1 MLDDAGKHFALH
13 DLPVFHLAIFRK
25 ERTMIISQ
33 HGQPPVRSHTFLD
46 RFDRMAKLIEYFTGH
61 PLAFTAALCFIVIWA
76 LTGPLFDFGE
86 IWKFILVAVTSIV
99 TFLMVFLIQNTQS
112 RTRAALQLKL
122 DELIRST
129 SGAHNVMLTLE
140 DMSLEEIETFR
151 THYEKLAMTAR
162 EKLRRG
168 QADTT
173 IPAITIG

>member
-1 MLDDAGKHFALH
+1 
-13 DLPVFHLAIFRK
+13 
-25 ERTMIISQ
+25 MIISPN
-33 HGQPPVRSHTFLD
+33 GQTAASPLTFLD
-46 RFDRMAKLIEYFTGH
+46 RFDRVAKQTEYLTGH
-61 PLAFTAALCFIVIWA
+61 PFAFAAAICFIATWA
-76 LTGPLFDFGE
+76 MTGLFLDFGE
-86 IWKFILVAVTSIV
+86 IWQFTLVAVTSIV

-122 DELIRST
+122 DELIRSK

-168 QADTT
+168 QPDTGT
-173 IPAITIG
+173 PEITIG

>member
-1 MLDDAGKHFALH
+1 
-13 DLPVFHLAIFRK
+13 
-25 ERTMIISQ
+25 MIISPNSQ
-33 HGQPPVRSHTFLD
+33 TAASSLTFLD
-46 RFDRMAKLIEYFTGH
+46 RFDRVAKQTEYLTGH
-61 PLAFTAALCFIVIWA
+61 PIAFAAAVGFIAIWA

-86 IWKFILVAVTSIV
+86 VWKFILVAVTSIV

-151 THYEKLAMTAR
+151 AHYEKLAMTAR

-168 QADTT
+168 QADTGT
-173 IPAITIG
+173 PEIVIG

>member
-1 MLDDAGKHFALH
+1 
-13 DLPVFHLAIFRK
+13 
-25 ERTMIISQ
+25 MIISQ
-33 HGQPPVRSHTFLD
+33 NGQTAARPLTFLD
-46 RFDRMAKLIEYFTGH
+46 RFDRVAKQTEYLTGH
-61 PLAFTAALCFIVIWA
+61 PFAFAAAVFFIATWA
-76 LTGPLFDFGE
+76 MTGPLFHFGE
-86 IWKFILVAVTSIV
+86 IWQFTLVSVTSIV

-151 THYEKLAMTAR
+151 THYEKLAMAAR

-168 QADTT
+168 QADTST
-173 IPAITIG
+173 PEITIG

>member
-1 MLDDAGKHFALH
+1 
-13 DLPVFHLAIFRK
+13 
-25 ERTMIISQ
+25 MIISQ
-33 HGQPPVRSHTFLD
+33 SGQTAISSLTFLD
-46 RFDRMAKLIEYFTGH
+46 RFDRVAKQTEYLTGH
-61 PLAFTAALCFIVIWA
+61 PLAFAAAVFFIATWA
-76 LTGPLFDFGE
+76 MTGPLFHFGD
-86 IWKFILVAVTSIV
+86 IWQFTLVSVTSVV

-140 DMSLEEIETFR
+140 DMSLEEIEKFR

-168 QADTT
+168 QADTGT
-173 IPAITIG
+173 PGITIG

>member
-1 MLDDAGKHFALH
+1 
-13 DLPVFHLAIFRK
+13 
-25 ERTMIISQ
+25 
-33 HGQPPVRSHTFLD
+33 
-46 RFDRMAKLIEYFTGH
+46 MAKQTDYLTDH
-61 PLAFTAALCFIVIWA
+61 PIAFAPALCCIVSWV

-86 IWKFILVAVTSIV
+86 AWKFILVAVTFIV

-112 RTRAALQLKL
+112 RTRPALQLKI

-140 DMSLEEIETFR
+140 EIETFR
-151 THYEKLAMTAR
+151 THYENLAVTAR

-168 QADTT
+168 QADTS

>member
-1 MLDDAGKHFALH
+1 
-13 DLPVFHLAIFRK
+13 
-25 ERTMIISQ
+25 MIISQ
-33 HGQPPVRSHTFLD
+33 DGQTAMSPLTFLD
-46 RFDRMAKLIEYFTGH
+46 RFDRVAKQTEYLTGH
-61 PLAFTAALCFIVIWA
+61 PFAFGAAVFFIATWA
-76 LTGPLFDFGE
+76 MIGPLFHFGE
-86 IWKFILVAVTSIV
+86 IWQFTLVSVTSIV

-151 THYEKLAMTAR
+151 THYEKLATTAR

-168 QADTT
+168 QADTGT
-173 IPAITIG
+173 PAVTIG

>member
-1 MLDDAGKHFALH
+1 
-13 DLPVFHLAIFRK
+13 
-25 ERTMIISQ
+25 MIISPN
-33 HGQPPVRSHTFLD
+33 GQTAASPLTFID
-46 RFDRMAKLIEYFTGH
+46 RFDRVAKQTEYLTGH
-61 PLAFTAALCFIVIWA
+61 PFAFASAICFIATWA
-76 LTGPLFDFGE
+76 MTGPFLDFGE
-86 IWKFILVAVTSIV
+86 IWKFTLVAVTSIV

-122 DELIRST
+122 DELIRSK

-168 QADTT
+168 QPDTGT
-173 IPAITIG
+173 PEISIG

>member
-1 MLDDAGKHFALH
+1 
-13 DLPVFHLAIFRK
+13 
-25 ERTMIISQ
+25 MIVSQ
-33 HGQPPVRSHTFLD
+33 HGQTTISSPTFLD
-46 RFDRMAKLIEYFTGH
+46 RFDRVAKQTEYLTGH
-61 PLAFTAALCFIVIWA
+61 PFAFGAAVFFIATWA
-76 LTGPLFDFGE
+76 ITGPFFHYGE
-86 IWKFILVAVTSIV
+86 IWQFTLVAVTSIV

-151 THYEKLAMTAR
+151 THYEKLALTAR
-162 EKLRRG
+162 DKLRRG
-168 QADTT
+168 QADTG

>member
-1 MLDDAGKHFALH
+1 
-13 DLPVFHLAIFRK
+13 
-25 ERTMIISQ
+25 MIISP
-33 HGQPPVRSHTFLD
+33 HGQTAARSLTFLD
-46 RFDRMAKLIEYFTGH
+46 HFDRVAKQTENLTGH
-61 PLAFTAALCFIVIWA
+61 PLSFGAALCFIAIWA
-76 LTGPLFDFGE
+76 MTGPLFDFGE
-86 IWKFILVAVTSIV
+86 IWKFPLVAVTSIV

-140 DMSLEEIETFR
+140 DLSLEEIETFR

-162 EKLRRG
+162 ENLRRG
-168 QADTT
+168 QADTS